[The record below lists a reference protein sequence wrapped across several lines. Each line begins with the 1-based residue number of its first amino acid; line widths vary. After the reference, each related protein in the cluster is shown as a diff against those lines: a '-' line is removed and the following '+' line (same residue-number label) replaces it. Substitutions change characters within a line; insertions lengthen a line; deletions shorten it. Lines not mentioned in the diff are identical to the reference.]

1 MFYNCDKQ
9 KLSPKSAYQITRG
22 LRAFEE
28 DKLFATL
35 CFLGYPSAKAF
46 KIAYPESKANA
57 SSACTI
63 ASRKLQDKGV
73 QLVLGELLRYAQD
86 CNIQVN
92 ESAFKGWT
100 RQFRRKKFYI

>member
-1 MFYNCDKQ
+1 MSYNCDKQ